1 MLFPLVPEIK
11 IDGIEDFN
19 GSKQAIAPNIVKGIK
34 GKSFDFNHDYD
45 HLLIDNS
52 LIPNLQWTD
61 PFSLSVWINTSKR
74 KKGSTQTLISNSGGK
89 NDLWRGW
96 ELYLDDQN
104 RINLRLINV
113 LPTNLIHVR
122 SMDSISRN
130 DWHHIA
136 CLLYTSP
143 SPRDRTRSRMPSSA

>member
-1 MLFPLVPEIK
+1 M
-11 IDGIEDFN
+11 
-19 GSKQAIAPNIVKGIK
+19 
-34 GKSFDFNHDYD
+34 
-45 HLLIDNS
+45 
-52 LIPNLQWTD
+52 
-61 PFSLSVWINTSKR
+61 
-74 KKGSTQTLISNSGGK
+74 ISNSGGK

-122 SMDSISRN
+122 STDSISRH

-136 CLLYTSP
+136 FTTDGSGQAKGIRLFKNGEPIEKVSLINNLYKSILPTK
-143 SPRDRTRSRMPSSA
+143 RDREKGFVEKEKSKLQYW